1 MTKTYRVWVEIE
13 KIDEE
18 NDCYENMG
26 EPVPIAS
33 FDTLEEAEMFQQ
45 TLYEESLSRPIGS
58 N

>member
-18 NDCYENMG
+18 DDCYENVS
-26 EPVPIAS
+26 EPVPLGD

-45 TLYEESLSRPIGS
+45 TLYEESLSRPIAS